1 MSRAE
6 LKTGIYRLS
15 NPIRGDFKGIEFPNG
30 SKVFVMQQRTVH
42 GVSRTLIEGVIDG
55 EMKQDLLK
63 DPVSILA
70 IVMTYIPCS
79 ADLSNESIRLKELLR
94 KD

>member
-6 LKTGIYRLS
+6 LKTGIYRLN

-30 SKVFVMQQRTVH
+30 SKVFAEQRTVH
-42 GVSRTLIEGVIDG
+42 GVSLTLIEGVIDG
-55 EMKQDLLK
+55 EVKQDLLK
-63 DPVSILA
+63 DPAPILA